1 MATNNV
7 HHTYTYREKNAS
19 KLKLRTRVEKPESTL
34 LFMDFIRQWWLFSS
48 SLFPSHTHSR
58 CWCCE
63 QIPRVRTRSKPFYI
77 WHDSNIYVEHLCALQ
92 YDAICWYVCLHL
104 FCHGHHTASMAFSFL
119 PFPNTHTHT
128 FILPCCLVKFVS
140 LRFIHCAI
148 CTFPLSSPFTVLFDL
163 CLFICFSFANN
174 NNNNGIFFYTITGER
189 FFDDF
194 DAFVSVLVFLV
205 CYTRTSFAGP
215 LIPSVDVCFFETS
228 KLSSAVESVSIGGVL
243 VVAVAGAAITVS
255 LISDTVVSDWISLVS
270 YCCFEIL
277 SSLSHPP
284 PNPSPLLPSVL
295 MMTSAE
301 CAASIASGKLTQH
314 IFIGGGDWWW
324 CTSEIC
330 GTWSFPS
337 SASLLFALESVR
349 MQWPLLL
356 FFERLDDWWRWLTS
370 SGSSSNLLSTISILF
385 VDGDTVGGEHDD
397 GGCGG
402 DGADDGCAGGGGG
415 NGADGCCGV
424 IGDTFCSLHG
434 SDVLLQF
441 VELLLKFDKTLLK
454 FIVCVAI
461 STYRTQPFPSAPGWI
476 ESG

>member
-1 MATNNV
+1 MLNTCVRYNTMRYVGMFAFICSAMVITP
-7 HHTYTYREKNAS
+7 HRWHFPFFRFQ
-19 KLKLRTRVEKPESTL
+19 TL
-34 LFMDFIRQWWLFSS
+34 TLTHSFCRAALWSS
-48 SLFPSHTHSR
+48 SPSVSYTVPFALFHYHHHSQF
-58 CWCCE
+58 C
-63 QIPRVRTRSKPFYI
+63 
-77 WHDSNIYVEHLCALQ
+77 L
-92 YDAICWYVCLHL
+92 ICVCL
-104 FCHGHHTASMAFSFL
+104 FAFLLLTIIIIMGF
-119 PFPNTHTHT
+119 
-128 FILPCCLVKFVS
+128 
-140 LRFIHCAI
+140 
-148 CTFPLSSPFTVLFDL
+148 
-163 CLFICFSFANN
+163 
-174 NNNNGIFFYTITGER
+174 FFYTITGER

-402 DGADDGCAGGGGG
+402 DGADDGCAGGG